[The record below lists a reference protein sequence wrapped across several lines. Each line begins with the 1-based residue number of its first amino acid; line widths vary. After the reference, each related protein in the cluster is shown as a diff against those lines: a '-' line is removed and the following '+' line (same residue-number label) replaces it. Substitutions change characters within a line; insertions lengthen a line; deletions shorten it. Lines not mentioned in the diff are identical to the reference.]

1 MAIAKKQIR
10 QIITENNFTSVA
22 DVYAY
27 LKEGFKD
34 ILQEL
39 MEAEMDAVLGYE
51 KNHKGDIASNNKR
64 NGYSTKTLKS

>member
-10 QIITENNFTSVA
+10 QVIADNYFTNVT
-22 DVYAY
+22 DVYEY

-39 MEAEMDAVLGYE
+39 MEEDKVCRGRSLSRLFFQM
-51 KNHKGDIASNNKR
+51 IQQ
-64 NGYSTKTLKS
+64 